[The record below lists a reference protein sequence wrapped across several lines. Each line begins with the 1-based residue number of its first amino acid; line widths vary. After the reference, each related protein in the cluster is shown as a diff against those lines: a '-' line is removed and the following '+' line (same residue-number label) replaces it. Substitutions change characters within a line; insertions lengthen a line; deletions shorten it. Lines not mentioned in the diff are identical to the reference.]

1 MNDDVPLGLLFGLLI
16 VLLFLSA
23 FFSST
28 ETALISLNRYRL
40 RHRAQ
45 SGHRPAQLAEKLLE
59 RPDRLMGLILLGNNA
74 VNLTAAA
81 LVTVISIRIG
91 GNAAIFVGTMI
102 LTFVI
107 LIFAEVA
114 PKTVAALYPSRL
126 AMPAAIIYYPLMK
139 LAYPFVWLINLMAN
153 SLLWLL
159 GIKVEGARTNSLNT
173 DELRTVVSESSALLP
188 KRYKR
193 MLLSILDLDDITVDD
208 VMVPRQEIVG
218 IDLEEPWETNL
229 ALIRESPY
237 SRLPVFRDD
246 IDNVEG
252 LVRLRRVLPDLA
264 AGTLTEQRLLD
275 EIQEPYFVP
284 EGTPLNKQL
293 VNFQT
298 VKQRFSLVVDEY
310 GDVQGLVTTEDVIR
324 EIVGELDADSGPAG
338 PDVSK
343 QSDGCFIVNASAN
356 IRELNRLMN
365 WELPTKGPKTLN
377 GLIIELLETIPT
389 AGTGLTIGSYPIEIL
404 ETAEHGIKKVR
415 IFLPTE
421 TAQEKLPVSDSS

>member
-1 MNDDVPLGLLFGLLI
+1 
-16 VLLFLSA
+16 
-23 FFSST
+23 
-28 ETALISLNRYRL
+28 
-40 RHRAQ
+40 
-45 SGHRPAQLAEKLLE
+45 
-59 RPDRLMGLILLGNNA
+59 MGLILLGNNA

-81 LVTVISIRIG
+81 MVTVISIRLG
-91 GNAAIFVGTMI
+91 GEEAIIVGTMI

-114 PKTVAALYPSRL
+114 PKTIAALHPSSL
-126 AMPAAIIYYPLMK
+126 ALPAAIIYYPLMK
-139 LAYPFVWLINLMAN
+139 LAYPFVWLINLVAN
-153 SLLWLL
+153 SLLWVL
-159 GIKVEGARTNSLNT
+159 GVRVDSGRSDSLSA
-173 DELRTVVSESSALLP
+173 DELRSVLAESAVFLP
-188 KRYKR
+188 DRHKR

-229 ALIRESPY
+229 AIIRESPY

-246 IDNVEG
+246 IDNIEG

-264 AGTLTEQRLLD
+264 KGTLTEQRLLD

-293 VNFQT
+293 VNFQL
-298 VKQRFSLVVDEY
+298 VKQRSSLVVDEY
-310 GDVQGLVTTEDVIR
+310 GDVQGLITTEDVIR

-389 AGTGLTIGSYPIEIL
+389 AGTGLTIGNYPIEIL
-404 ETAEHGIKKVR
+404 ETAEHGVKKVR
-415 IFLPTE
+415 MFLPTE
-421 TAQEKLPVSDSS
+421 TVQEKLPVPDSS